1 MTDGRV
7 AVIAVHQKIAVSSQ
21 IEQCDR
27 NNDGDDN
34 SVISAQIE
42 QCDRNSDGDDNSV
55 ISGSTVV
62 V

>member
-1 MTDGRV
+1 MAVEMTDGRV
-7 AVIAVHQKIAVSSQ
+7 AVKAVHQTIAVSSQ

-27 NNDGDDN
+27 N
-34 SVISAQIE
+34 
-42 QCDRNSDGDDNSV
+42 SDGDGNSV